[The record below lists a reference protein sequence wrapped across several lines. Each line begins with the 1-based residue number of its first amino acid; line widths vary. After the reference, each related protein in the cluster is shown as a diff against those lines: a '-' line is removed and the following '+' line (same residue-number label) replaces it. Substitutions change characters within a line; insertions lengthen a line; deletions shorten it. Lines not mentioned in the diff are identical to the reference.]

1 MRKLMERMQ
10 IGFSFHGG
18 GMPSGGAP
26 VAPKPP
32 PPPAPPPTKEQDDV
46 QEKKKEALER
56 KKFAK
61 GRDDTLLKQTGSQ
74 GTTQKKV
81 LLGK

>member
-1 MRKLMERMQ
+1 MRKLIEKLQ
-10 IGFSFHGG
+10 HGFALHGG

-26 VAPKPP
+26 SAPKPP
-32 PPPAPPPTKEQDDV
+32 PPPAPPPTKSDEDV
-46 QEKKKEALER
+46 QQEKKEALER

-61 GRDDTLLKQTGSQ
+61 GRDDTLLKQTGRQ
-74 GTTQKKV
+74 GQTQKKT